1 MKNIGIKFE
10 TSFVNSITFLDFFNL
25 FSRNID
31 EWFTEQQIKHGLD
44 MKMKQGDDLV
54 PDFASL
60 VRGPDMNYPLID
72 LEKHN

>member
-1 MKNIGIKFE
+1 MTNFVCVESMKNIGIKFE

-60 VRGPDMNYPLID
+60 VRGA
-72 LEKHN
+72 